1 MELREIRAAQ
11 GKKRHYL
18 RRQWRRLER
27 AGWVRS
33 IYRAALTPP
42 KH

>member
-11 GKKRHYL
+11 GKKRHY
-18 RRQWRRLER
+18 QWRRLER